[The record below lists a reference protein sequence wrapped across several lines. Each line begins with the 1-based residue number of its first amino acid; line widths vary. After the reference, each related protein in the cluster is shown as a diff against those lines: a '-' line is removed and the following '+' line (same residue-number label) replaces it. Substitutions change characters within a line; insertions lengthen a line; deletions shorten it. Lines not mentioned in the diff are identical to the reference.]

1 MAKNEKRT
9 LAVLA
14 IIFVAFSVIVF
25 AIPWAKDGIFW
36 LSYIFAVIAIAAQVY
51 VLKTAFKDGVDE
63 SVRSKFYGFPI
74 AQVGVIYGAVQLLA
88 SLIFMI
94 INASWVNGVGKG
106 VPAWIA
112 IIVYVL
118 IFAAAAIGFISTD
131 AMRDEIERQDVKL
144 AADTT
149 CMQSLKSIIYPLSGQ
164 VEDNES
170 SKLLQNLAEEFKY
183 SDPVSSESIKDIELE
198 LAALVDELQKAVVD
212 VDVEAI
218 KVFCQ
223 KIKVTL
229 TERNRLC
236 KLNKEK

>member
-1 MAKNEKRT
+1 MGKNEIRGYIFD
-9 LAVLA
+9 A
-14 IIFVAFSVIVF
+14 IIFIVFSVIAFAAPFAKTGVF
-25 AIPWAKDGIFW
+25 WMAYLFGI
-36 LSYIFAVIAIAAQVY
+36 IAIAYQIY
-51 VLKTAFKDGVDE
+51 VFQISFNQGDDVK
-63 SVRSKFYGFPI
+63 SKFYGFPI